1 MKKADVLHADM
12 SKIPKSDLCFHMLL
26 AKGQTKKPEGSETEL
41 LFLAQ
46 TSKEGPSFVS
56 MAPHPL
62 SIFFV
67 ACVALSQVRGEQ
79 VLKGWCQLEAKLQA
93 FWMVL
98 LSQAGMTAGFQSSE
112 SRNKSRSVSAK
123 ALEAAGGLH
132 VCMCQTA
139 RLVITLSHAGRLE
152 MPAKYAKAPHHPLL
166 QS

>member
-1 MKKADVLHADM
+1 M
-12 SKIPKSDLCFHMLL
+12 SKIPEPDLHSHILP
-26 AKGQTKKPEGSETEL
+26 AKGQTKKPEDSEAEL

-46 TSKEGPSFVS
+46 TSEEGLSFVR

-62 SIFFV
+62 SISFL

-79 VLKGWCQLEAKLQA
+79 VLARWCQLEARLQA
-93 FWMVL
+93 FWMAL
-98 LSQAGMTAGFQSSE
+98 LSRARMTAGFQSSE

-132 VCMCQTA
+132 VCTCQTA
-139 RLVITLSHAGRLE
+139 RLVITLSHAGRGA
-152 MPAKYAKAPHHPLL
+152 MPAKYATAPHHPPL